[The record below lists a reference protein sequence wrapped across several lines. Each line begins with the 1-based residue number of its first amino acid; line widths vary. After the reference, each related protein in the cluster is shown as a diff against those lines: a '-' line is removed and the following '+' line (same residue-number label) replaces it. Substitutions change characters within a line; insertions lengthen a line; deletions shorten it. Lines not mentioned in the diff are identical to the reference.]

1 MPKKLFINDRKAEA
15 IKVFEEL
22 GGQFITP
29 AEEISRKIK
38 NIKAFVFDWDG
49 VFNDGKKGAEKTSD
63 FSEVDSMGIHII
75 RYCYWRTHGVLPIVA
90 IITGSDNESAIKFA
104 ERDHLTTVFSYYK
117 DKSQALNALKKEYRV
132 TKDQIATVFDD
143 IIDYPLAIDSG
154 LRFLIK
160 RDASPLFKKYFT
172 ENKLCDY
179 VTANEQPKHPIRE
192 ICELIVGLQ
201 GMYEDTLTSRFTDK
215 VKYKE
220 FWDLRQSVKTKF
232 YKNEKGL

>member
-117 DKSQALNALKKEYRV
+117 DKSQALNAL
-132 TKDQIATVFDD
+132 
-143 IIDYPLAIDSG
+143 AIDSG